1 MVYNDFKVLY
11 KEERHMEENMAQR
24 IKRLRKKNQ
33 MTLEDVAKIVGVGK
47 STVRKWE
54 TGMIANMRRDK
65 IALLAQAFNV
75 EPSYLMGWEEKSSV
89 DLFSIPGISSV
100 KKIKLP
106 ILGNVACGEPIWA
119 EQDYDGYIEVEGGVR
134 ADFCLRCQGD
144 SMIGARIYDGDIV
157 LVKKQPQVD
166 NGEIAVV
173 LINDE
178 ATLKRVAFYPE
189 KQMLILKPENPN
201 YQDMIFIGEEL
212 NEIKI
217 LGKAVAFQSVVR

>member
-1 MVYNDFKVLY
+1 MPIIPTQYHNVL
-11 KEERHMEENMAQR
+11 ERICEV
-24 IKRLRKKNQ
+24 LDSKKLTQKDLCEYLGLKNKSFTEWKAGRSTSY
-33 MTLEDVAKIVGVGK
+33 MKKLPDIAKYLDVSIDYLWGN
-47 STVRKWE
+47 E
-54 TGMIANMRRDK
+54 TDEKQFDI
-65 IALLAQAFNV
+65 FSV
-75 EPSYLMGWEEKSSV
+75 PS
-89 DLFSIPGISSV
+89 ITPV

-134 ADFCLRCQGD
+134 ADFCLRCHGD

-157 LVKKQPQVD
+157 LVKKQPQVE

-189 KQMLILKPENPN
+189 KQMLILKPENSN
-201 YQDMIFIGEEL
+201 YQDMIFTGEEL

-217 LGKAVAFQSVVR
+217 LGKAVAFQSIVR